1 MLLRP
6 GAEKEDVGIDRDKS
20 ITVTY
25 TDILKPRVV
34 RMNRRGNNLNID
46 IVGRLPIKTGE
57 SK

>member
-1 MLLRP
+1 MLFRP
-6 GAEKEDVGIDRDKS
+6 GAKEEDVGIDRDKS

-34 RMNRRGNNLNID
+34 RMKRRGTNLNID